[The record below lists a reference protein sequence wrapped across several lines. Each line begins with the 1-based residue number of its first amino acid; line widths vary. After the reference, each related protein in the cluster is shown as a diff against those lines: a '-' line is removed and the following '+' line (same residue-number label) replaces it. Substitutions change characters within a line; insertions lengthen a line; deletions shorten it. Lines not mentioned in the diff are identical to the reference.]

1 MRPGRRASKGTR
13 SSRAKARAAQRN
25 TAITASAKS
34 RPRSSQRNANNGL
47 TEHEI
52 VERTLWLIRTHG
64 MESLSMRKLA
74 GELGVAPM
82 SLYHYVKNKDEL
94 LERVVDTLLARVP
107 TPAPHKHGW
116 RKQLRTYAMTLI
128 EQLAWHRGIARLVI
142 ERPPTL
148 EGQRHLRYTGAVLTG
163 AGFDARAAVQHM
175 ATFHT
180 FLYGV
185 LAAQAHLPAL
195 MAVVSKKYDAPSGFS
210 RNASTRSPQI
220 NMNEQ
225 LRNLGLH
232 AWYEAGIDS
241 ILSAIALQLRASSPT
256 KARGEA

>member
-1 MRPGRRASKGTR
+1 
-13 SSRAKARAAQRN
+13 
-25 TAITASAKS
+25 
-34 RPRSSQRNANNGL
+34 
-47 TEHEI
+47 
-52 VERTLWLIRTHG
+52 
-64 MESLSMRKLA
+64 MRKLA

-82 SLYHYVKNKDEL
+82 SLYHHVKNKNEL

-107 TPAPHKHGW
+107 TPPPHKHGW

-142 ERPPTL
+142 ERPPTI
-148 EGQRHLRYTGAVLTG
+148 EGQRHLRYTGAVLTA
-163 AGFDARAAVQHM
+163 AGFDARTAVQCM

-195 MAVVSKKYDAPSGFS
+195 MAVVSKKYDAPSES
-210 RNASTRSPQI
+210 DRNASARSPHI
-220 NMNEQ
+220 NMNAQ
-225 LRNLGLH
+225 LRNLGVN